1 MNGRIDGWMI
11 VRQTY
16 CVWLVRFY
24 TLAALLVLHRA
35 VILYEGQFCSPGDM
49 CQCLLTVLVVTTEAG
64 GRGENSTTGISWLK
78 PRNAIKPP
86 TICRTASQN

>member
-35 VILYEGQFCSPGDM
+35 VILYEGQFVPQGTCAN
-49 CQCLLTVLVVTTEAG
+49 VY
-64 GRGENSTTGISWLK
+64 
-78 PRNAIKPP
+78 
-86 TICRTASQN
+86 